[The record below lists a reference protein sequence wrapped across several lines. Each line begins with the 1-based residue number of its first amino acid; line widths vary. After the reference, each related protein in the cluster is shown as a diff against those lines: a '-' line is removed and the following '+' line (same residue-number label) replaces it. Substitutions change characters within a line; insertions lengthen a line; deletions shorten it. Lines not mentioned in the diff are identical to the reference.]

1 MKRILLVTLLACSWW
16 ASKAQ
21 NIVKR
26 ETIQA
31 DSTAISQLLEKF
43 YFKGIYEGDLQLLKQ
58 VYYNGTL
65 LFGDVK
71 GKPYAKTLDEYLTG
85 VANRQSP
92 KKSGKPF
99 KGEVL
104 NVRVINSI
112 AVAEVKVEMYDFV
125 YLEYLSFHKIDGQ
138 WLLVNKMISD
148 VAQNA
153 SSSAKIKG
161 ASGGK
166 KFNLIATIEILPG
179 FEAAIKKA
187 MVTMAAETRK
197 ETGVELFLISTEK
210 DSPQTILIYET
221 YRSETDFELHKTLAH
236 SKVFFEFV
244 KGKIKDDKIGVTF
257 LTGIDN

>member
-1 MKRILLVTLLACSWW
+1 MKRIFLITLLACSWW
-16 ASKAQ
+16 ATKAQ
-21 NIVKR
+21 NTVKM
-26 ETIQA
+26 ETMHA
-31 DSTAISQLLEKF
+31 DSAAISQILEKL
-43 YFKGIYEGDLQLLKQ
+43 YFKGIYEGDLDLLKQ
-58 VYYNGTL
+58 VYYKGTL

-71 GKPYAKTLDEYLTG
+71 GQPYAKTLDEYLTG

-92 KKSGKPF
+92 KNSGKPF

-104 NVRVINSI
+104 SVRVTNSI
-112 AVAEVKVEMYDFV
+112 AVAEVKVIMYDFV
-125 YLEYLSFHKIDGQ
+125 YQEYLSFHKIDGQ

-148 VAQNA
+148 IAQDA
-153 SSSAKIKG
+153 SSLTKDKVTK
-161 ASGGK
+161 GGK

-179 FEAAIKKA
+179 FEAAVKKA

-197 ETGVELFLISTEK
+197 EAGVELFLINTKK

-221 YRSETDFELHKTLAH
+221 YRSEADFELHKTLPH

-244 KGKIKDDKIGVTF
+244 KGKIKDDKIGVNL